1 MKMKWALGC
10 VVMLLCG
17 CAPLQ
22 PTFRLAGVLEAD
34 EISPAT
40 ESHQNIDDVTVGR
53 NGAVYVAAERGCGQE
68 DSVSQ
73 KVLWRDLFPEDSHIS
88 NLLFHDGTL
97 FVRAWASRL
106 PGGERRP
113 DKRWLVALDAQTG
126 ETRWGIETPD
136 HAAGL
141 ALAGGIV
148 YAQVNTNELAGF
160 AAADGREVWSAS
172 LPSKEESGCDHVN
185 ILGLEEGVLVCG
197 NNYRGAV
204 VGIDLASRKVRW
216 RTQVEARDMR
226 YDKGWLYTVTVS
238 NVVCRVAATGT
249 PAWERKMRLICV
261 WCPCRKAGGR
271 WPSRGEMGTRSAL
284 RGKCLR
290 RLRTGSRTW

>member
-17 CAPLQ
+17 CAPRQ

-40 ESHQNIDDVTVGR
+40 EPHQNIDDVTVGR
-53 NGAVYVAAERGCGQE
+53 NGAVYV
-68 DSVSQ
+68 
-73 KVLWRDLFPEDSHIS
+73 
-88 NLLFHDGTL
+88 
-97 FVRAWASRL
+97 
-106 PGGERRP
+106 
-113 DKRWLVALDAQTG
+113 
-126 ETRWGIETPD
+126 
-136 HAAGL
+136 
-141 ALAGGIV
+141 
-148 YAQVNTNELAGF
+148 
-160 AAADGREVWSAS
+160 AADGREVWSAS

-197 NNYRGAV
+197 NNYGGAV